1 MNNTIIAYL
10 LRLLRLEPS
19 IERATARQSRVITEL
34 EAVEKLYKEKAEKA
48 AKRAERAKKAQ
59 EAAALEASDAA
70 ELATNW
76 KNSGLIRPSRKAA

>member
-1 MNNTIIAYL
+1 MNNTFLAYI

-34 EAVEKLYKEKAEKA
+34 EAVEKLYKVKAQKAEQKAEKA
-48 AKRAERAKKAQ
+48 KKAA
-59 EAAALEASDAA
+59 EAASLEATDAA

-76 KNSGLIRPSRKAA
+76 KNSGLIRPSRQAA